1 MKRIIVSLVAA
12 VGLLLGLQPAL
23 GSATTTDSAPYP
35 AARLAALKAVKA
47 AAVRKAATTAS
58 TDYGSGAW
66 GGPVSAPVRTGDPA
80 TSDVLLVGDSIGQ
93 RCTAD
98 IRSALAA
105 KGLTL
110 ATVTQSGQNTA
121 GLFQLLQ
128 ATPHPSAK
136 VLMEAGTN
144 DVFEPFAM
152 PGQVAAVMNWAA
164 SNGLE
169 VYWADTYV
177 GRSATVVDDVRNSGQ
192 VNEAIASA
200 VSTSHRVKWVEA
212 LTAARGRGRAL
223 SYYLA
228 DGVHPSVTPGCPFY
242 AATVAAVF

>member
-1 MKRIIVSLVAA
+1 MKRILVSLVAA

-23 GSATTTDSAPYP
+23 GSATTEGKRPGYP
-35 AARLAALKAVKA
+35 SARLAALKAVKSA
-47 AAVRKAATTAS
+47 ARAS
-58 TDYGSGAW
+58 SVDYGSGAW
-66 GGPVSAPVRTGDPA
+66 GGPVGSPVRTGDPA
-80 TSDVLLVGDSIGQ
+80 SSDVLLVGDSIGQ
-93 RCTAD
+93 RCTTD
-98 IRSALAA
+98 TRTALAA

-121 GLFQLLQ
+121 GLLALLQ
-128 ATPHPSAK
+128 ATPNPPHK
-136 VLMEAGTN
+136 LLMEAGTN
-144 DVFEPFAM
+144 DVFDPFAM
-152 PGQVAAVMNWAA
+152 PGQVAAVLNWAA
-164 SNGLE
+164 SNGIE
-169 VYWADTYV
+169 VYWVDTYV
-177 GRSATVVDDVRNSGQ
+177 GRSTTTVDDVRNSGQ

-200 VSTSHRVKWVEA
+200 VSTDHRVKWVEA

>member
-1 MKRIIVSLVAA
+1 MNRLLKLAGALAA
-12 VGLLLGLQPAL
+12 VATLLTAGSVTAQGSTHYPTDRSPRSTAL
-23 GSATTTDSAPYP
+23 
-35 AARLAALKAVKA
+35 
-47 AAVRKAATTAS
+47 RKVAGVST
-58 TDYGSGAW
+58 TDYGSGLW

-80 TSDVLLVGDSIGQ
+80 TADVLLVGDSIGQ

-98 IRSALAA
+98 VRSALAA

-121 GLFQLLQ
+121 GLLALLQ
-128 ATPHPSAK
+128 ATPHPSPK

-144 DVFEPFAM
+144 DVFDPFAM
-152 PGQVAAVMNWAA
+152 PGQVAQVMNWAA
-164 SNGLE
+164 SNGTE
-169 VYWADTYV
+169 IYWADTYV
-177 GRSATVVDDVRNSGQ
+177 GRSTTLADDIRNSGQ

-200 VSTSHRVKWVEA
+200 VSTDHRVKWVEA